1 MHLGAFSMS
10 LTVKDLAKSAAFYEA
25 LGFERFMDA
34 GEHGYMILRQ
44 GETVLGLFKGHIEK
58 NTLTFNPGWDQSA
71 QPTGAFED
79 VREIQKALKA
89 KGLAI
94 DAEVDEAGSGPGHI
108 VLTDPDG
115 NPVLIDQHV

>member
-1 MHLGAFSMS
+1 MHLGAFSIS
-10 LTVKDLAKSAAFYEA
+10 LTVKDMDKSAAFYEA

-34 GEHGYMILRQ
+34 GEQGYMILKQ
-44 GETVLGLFKGHIEK
+44 GDTIIGLFKGHIEK

-71 QPTGAFED
+71 QAIGAFKD
-79 VREIQKALKA
+79 VREIQKSMKA
-89 KGLAI
+89 KGLEI
-94 DAEVDEAGSGPGHI
+94 DVEVDEAGSGPGHI